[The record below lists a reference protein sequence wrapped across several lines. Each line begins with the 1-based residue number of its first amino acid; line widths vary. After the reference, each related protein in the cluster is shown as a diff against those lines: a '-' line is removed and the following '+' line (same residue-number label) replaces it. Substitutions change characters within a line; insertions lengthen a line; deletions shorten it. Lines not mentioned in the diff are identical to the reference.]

1 MCGPSETSEGPEV
14 TTKRVEVDKIPVS
27 IHLIVF
33 PLQIRR
39 TDWDPFESTTRRQL
53 ANLREKV
60 NDLRR
65 KNQMRST
72 SFEMALSRLEG
83 LRRNVVELRQVRDKL
98 KESVRDMK
106 EKVKNFDKLYKE
118 EVAPAKPEPQ
128 KGRTITPQDNGL
140 ERNQAKKSNEARKDV
155 TKSAKTRVLR
165 FIKSGFSLMADSI
178 VLGYMSLKPAK
189 SCLLLPV
196 PYTQF
201 VL

>member
-1 MCGPSETSEGPEV
+1 
-14 TTKRVEVDKIPVS
+14 
-27 IHLIVF
+27 
-33 PLQIRR
+33 
-39 TDWDPFESTTRRQL
+39 
-53 ANLREKV
+53 
-60 NDLRR
+60 
-65 KNQMRST
+65 MRST

-118 EVAPAKPEPQ
+118 EVGPAKPEPQ

-155 TKSAKTRVLR
+155 TKPAKTRVLR
-165 FIKSGFSLMADSI
+165 FIKCGFSLMADSI

-189 SCLLLPV
+189 PCLLLPV

>member
-1 MCGPSETSEGPEV
+1 MCGPSETSEDPEV

-65 KNQMRST
+65 ENQMRST

-83 LRRNVVELRQVRDKL
+83 LRRNVVELRQVRIN
-98 KESVRDMK
+98 S
-106 EKVKNFDKLYKE
+106 KNLSE
-118 EVAPAKPEPQ
+118 
-128 KGRTITPQDNGL
+128 T
-140 ERNQAKKSNEARKDV
+140 
-155 TKSAKTRVLR
+155 
-165 FIKSGFSLMADSI
+165 
-178 VLGYMSLKPAK
+178 
-189 SCLLLPV
+189 
-196 PYTQF
+196 
-201 VL
+201 

>member
-65 KNQMRST
+65 ENQMRST

-98 KESVRDMK
+98 KESVRDIK

-118 EVAPAKPEPQ
+118 EVGPAKPEPQ
-128 KGRTITPQDNGL
+128 KGRTLTPQDNGL

-165 FIKSGFSLMADSI
+165 FIKCGFS
-178 VLGYMSLKPAK
+178 GP
-189 SCLLLPV
+189 
-196 PYTQF
+196 
-201 VL
+201 

>member
-65 KNQMRST
+65 ENQMRST
-72 SFEMALSRLEG
+72 SLEMALSRLEG

-118 EVAPAKPEPQ
+118 EMGPAKPEPQ
-128 KGRTITPQDNGL
+128 KGRTITPQDQL
-140 ERNQAKKSNEARKDV
+140 EIERSRDRE
-155 TKSAKTRVLR
+155 
-165 FIKSGFSLMADSI
+165 KSGEE
-178 VLGYMSLKPAK
+178 VK
-189 SCLLLPV
+189 
-196 PYTQF
+196 
-201 VL
+201 